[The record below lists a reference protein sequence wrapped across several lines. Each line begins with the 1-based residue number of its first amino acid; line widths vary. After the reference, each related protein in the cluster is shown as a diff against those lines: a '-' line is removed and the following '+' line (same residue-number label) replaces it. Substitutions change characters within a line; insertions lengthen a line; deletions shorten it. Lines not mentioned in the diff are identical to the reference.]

1 MQARQNK
8 MDDNKKL
15 LARFRNQL
23 NLTQVELSRRGYVR
37 PAKETSPA
45 KKEAAGSAIAAG
57 IVKNLAVL
65 GTSSSCLLQGSF
77 EQAIQMVDTRSD
89 VTLMEFIYDSPIAEI
104 LAADGIYNAKDFKS
118 ISDELF
124 ETLCSKLPN
133 TQRCK
138 FTAALEEYTGR
149 SFNSACINSRY
160 QARKRSL
167 PNC

>member
-1 MQARQNK
+1 MADLTWMADPTWIAQNE
-8 MDDNKKL
+8 D
-15 LARFRNQL
+15 
-23 NLTQVELSRRGYVR
+23 ELDRRGYQCPV
-37 PAKETSPA
+37 KETSPA

-65 GTSSSCLLQGSF
+65 GSF
-77 EQAIQMVDTRSD
+77 EKAIQMVNTRSD
-89 VTLMEFIYDSPIAEI
+89 VILIEFIYDSPIAEI
-104 LAADGIYNAKDFKS
+104 LAADGVYNADDFKF

-124 ETLCSKLPN
+124 QTLCSKLPN
-133 TQRCK
+133 TQRRK

>member
-1 MQARQNK
+1 MADPTWIAQNE
-8 MDDNKKL
+8 
-15 LARFRNQL
+15 
-23 NLTQVELSRRGYVR
+23 VELDQRGYQCPV
-37 PAKETSPA
+37 KETSPA

-77 EQAIQMVDTRSD
+77 EKAIQMINTRSD
-89 VTLMEFIYDSPIAEI
+89 VILIEFIYDSPIAEI
-104 LAADGIYNAKDFKS
+104 LAADGVYNADDFKF

-133 TQRCK
+133 TQRRK